1 MPNFPNQI
9 FKQPVNQHFTRPQT
23 AGAAGWIAEA
33 ASCTICAENI
43 HNKTVFSKL
52 LERRAT

>member
-33 ASCTICAENI
+33 ASFTICAENI

-52 LERRAT
+52 LERPAA